1 MSDNVKQTREYPCIE
16 QVQYAAYPNVNNAC
30 KRGEQMGVQVVASL
44 VIVIWTVTTTGL
56 VFVLTNYI
64 IGMRVDVFLEEDGL
78 DRSVHNT
85 NLTRKDMDKTPGSSQ
100 QELEQP
106 APPFPQQ

>member
-1 MSDNVKQTREYPCIE
+1 MGPRSIEYKMHPLYSMLQTYS
-16 QVQYAAYPNVNNAC
+16 
-30 KRGEQMGVQVVASL
+30 KM
-44 VIVIWTVTTTGL
+44 
-56 VFVLTNYI
+56 LTNYI